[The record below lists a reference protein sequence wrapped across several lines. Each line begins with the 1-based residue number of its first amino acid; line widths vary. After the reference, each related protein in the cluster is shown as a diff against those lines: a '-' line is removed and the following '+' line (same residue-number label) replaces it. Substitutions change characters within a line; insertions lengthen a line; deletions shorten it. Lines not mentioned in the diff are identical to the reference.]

1 MMRLDEFL
9 ARVLAA
15 RMLGLT
21 EDTYGMKLPEEFW
34 RQAMPDAEFLVGAL
48 MFFDQIEI
56 VRHYYETEDGE

>member
-1 MMRLDEFL
+1 MRLDEFL

-21 EDTYGMKLPEEFW
+21 EDVYGMKLPEEFW

-48 MFFDQIEI
+48 MFFDQIDI
-56 VRHYYETEDGE
+56 VHHYHEAEEGE